1 MVLRTRYRAKNR
13 PRSRFDRTCISIR
26 PSLADGTPF
35 IYLDLNGLYL
45 KVKKKKTKKTKDGDD
60 SDSDDDESS
69 DDSDDE
75 MNLERR
81 IPKSHEVQLNHGSKA
96 ISAMAI
102 DPSGSR
108 LVTGS
113 IDYEVKFWDFA
124 GMDASLKSFRLVV
137 NGLTNLT

>member
-1 MVLRTRYRAKNR
+1 ML
-13 PRSRFDRTCISIR
+13 
-26 PSLADGTPF
+26 LQ
-35 IYLDLNGLYL
+35 
-45 KVKKKKTKKTKDGDD
+45 KVKKKKTKKAKDGSD
-60 SDSDDDESS
+60 SDSDDDDESS

-124 GMDASLKSFRLVV
+124 GMDASLRSFRLVFKGNTFTLEDDWNSYARQFHFEQNASV
-137 NGLTNLT
+137 IPDQFVLVSRM

>member
-1 MVLRTRYRAKNR
+1 
-13 PRSRFDRTCISIR
+13 
-26 PSLADGTPF
+26 
-35 IYLDLNGLYL
+35 
-45 KVKKKKTKKTKDGDD
+45 
-60 SDSDDDESS
+60 
-69 DDSDDE
+69 

-124 GMDASLKSFRLVV
+124 GMDASLRSFRLVSKGNTFTLKDDWDSFARNFHYYQNASV
-137 NGLTNLT
+137 IPDQFVLVSRM

>member
-1 MVLRTRYRAKNR
+1 ML
-13 PRSRFDRTCISIR
+13 FQ
-26 PSLADGTPF
+26 
-35 IYLDLNGLYL
+35 
-45 KVKKKKTKKTKDGDD
+45 KVKKKKTKKAGSD
-60 SDSDDDESS
+60 SDSDDDDESS

-124 GMDASLKSFRLVV
+124 GMDASLRSFRLVSKDNTFTSKYDWDSLARNCHYDQNASV
-137 NGLTNLT
+137 IPDQFVLVSLM

>member
-1 MVLRTRYRAKNR
+1 M
-13 PRSRFDRTCISIR
+13 
-26 PSLADGTPF
+26 
-35 IYLDLNGLYL
+35 
-45 KVKKKKTKKTKDGDD
+45 KKKKTKKTKDGDD

-124 GMDASLKSFRLVV
+124 GMDASLRSFRLVV
-137 NGLTNLT
+137 CQGPGTPGSDLR

>member
-1 MVLRTRYRAKNR
+1 MQ
-13 PRSRFDRTCISIR
+13 
-26 PSLADGTPF
+26 
-35 IYLDLNGLYL
+35 
-45 KVKKKKTKKTKDGDD
+45 KVKKKKTKKAKDGAD
-60 SDSDDDESS
+60 SDSDDDDESS

-124 GMDASLKSFRLVV
+124 GMDASLRSFRLVSEDV
-137 NGLTNLT
+137 LTQLR

>member
-1 MVLRTRYRAKNR
+1 ML
-13 PRSRFDRTCISIR
+13 
-26 PSLADGTPF
+26 LQ
-35 IYLDLNGLYL
+35 
-45 KVKKKKTKKTKDGDD
+45 KVKKKKTKKAKDGSD
-60 SDSDDDESS
+60 SDSDDDDESS

-75 MNLERR
+75 MSLERR

-124 GMDASLKSFRLVV
+124 GMDASLRSFRLVSKG
-137 NGLTNLT
+137 NTFMLKDDWDSFARNLYYDQNASVIPDQFVLVSRM

>member
-1 MVLRTRYRAKNR
+1 M
-13 PRSRFDRTCISIR
+13 
-26 PSLADGTPF
+26 
-35 IYLDLNGLYL
+35 
-45 KVKKKKTKKTKDGDD
+45 KKKKTKKTKDGDD

-124 GMDASLKSFRLVV
+124 GMDASLRSFRLVANV
-137 NGLTNLT
+137 AYVEKVQSDDGKLMIILPPFLGRFVHVSRT

>member
-1 MVLRTRYRAKNR
+1 
-13 PRSRFDRTCISIR
+13 
-26 PSLADGTPF
+26 
-35 IYLDLNGLYL
+35 
-45 KVKKKKTKKTKDGDD
+45 
-60 SDSDDDESS
+60 
-69 DDSDDE
+69 

-124 GMDASLKSFRLVV
+124 GMDASLRSFRLVSKGNTFMLKDDWDSFARNFHYDQNASV
-137 NGLTNLT
+137 IPDQFVLVSLM

>member
-1 MVLRTRYRAKNR
+1 ML
-13 PRSRFDRTCISIR
+13 
-26 PSLADGTPF
+26 LQ
-35 IYLDLNGLYL
+35 
-45 KVKKKKTKKTKDGDD
+45 KVKKKKTKKAKDGSD
-60 SDSDDDESS
+60 SDSDDDDESS
-69 DDSDDE
+69 DGSDDE

-124 GMDASLKSFRLVV
+124 GMDASLRSFRLVSKG
-137 NGLTNLT
+137 NTFMLKDDWDSFARNLYYDQNASVIPDQFVLVSRM